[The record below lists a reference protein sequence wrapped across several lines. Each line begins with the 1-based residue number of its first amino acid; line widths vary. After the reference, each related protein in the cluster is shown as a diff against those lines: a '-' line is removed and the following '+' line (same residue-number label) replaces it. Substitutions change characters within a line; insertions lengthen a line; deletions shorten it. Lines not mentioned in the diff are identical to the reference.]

1 MRTVVE
7 LDDDVAAAV
16 ERLSRERGI
25 GFSEAVNELIR
36 GGSSG
41 SVPPIAFQQ
50 RSQAMGLRL
59 DVSNIA
65 EALEELDGMASR

>member
-16 ERLSRERGI
+16 ERLSRERAIGI
-25 GFSEAVNELIR
+25 SEAVNVLIR
-36 GGSSG
+36 GSLGESASRG
-41 SVPPIAFQQ
+41 AFVQ
-50 RSQAMGLRL
+50 RSQAMGLRV

-65 EALEELDGMASR
+65 EALEELDGLASR

>member
-16 ERLSRERGI
+16 ERLSRERAIGI
-25 GFSEAVNELIR
+25 SEAINELIR
-36 GGSSG
+36 GSLAETVSRT
-41 SVPPIAFQQ
+41 PFEQ
-50 RSQAMGLRL
+50 RSQALGLRV

-65 EALEELDGMASR
+65 EALEQLDGMASR